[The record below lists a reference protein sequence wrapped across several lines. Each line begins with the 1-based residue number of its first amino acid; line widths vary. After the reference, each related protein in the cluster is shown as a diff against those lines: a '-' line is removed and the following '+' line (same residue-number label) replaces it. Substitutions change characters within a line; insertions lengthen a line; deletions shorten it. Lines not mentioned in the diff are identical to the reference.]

1 MLTLHVQ
8 IKLSIPCMGAGG
20 AFPEMTCGFLIQ
32 LVFCKICRY
41 VYVFS
46 AVHIML
52 LPSQK
57 PSSSYSLL
65 KFGSGTV
72 FEDIFRLGFYS

>member
-1 MLTLHVQ
+1 M
-8 IKLSIPCMGAGG
+8 
-20 AFPEMTCGFLIQ
+20 
-32 LVFCKICRY
+32 
-41 VYVFS
+41 YVFS

-57 PSSSYSLL
+57 PSPSYSLL
-65 KFGSGTV
+65 KFGGGTV